1 MEQEIKKLYELENE
15 LNNMQK
21 KVLKHMISKTK
32 NKSITNFL
40 NDLLENEYYV
50 PMLNDLIEAIFILQI
65 HKLCIGS
72 KVSKNFDEHFGYSCI
87 TEYDEEPVYNLIFII
102 NNDYIIENIR
112 YEIM

>member
-1 MEQEIKKLYELENE
+1 MKEEIKQLHELENE
-15 LNNMQK
+15 LHNKQK

-40 NDLLENEYYV
+40 NDLLETEYYV
-50 PMLNDLIEAIFILQI
+50 PMLSDIIEAIFILQI

-72 KVSKNFDEHFGYSCI
+72 KVSKDFDERFGYSCI
-87 TEYDEEPVYNLIFII
+87 TEYDEESVYDLIFSI
-102 NNDYIIENIR
+102 NNDYVIENIR